1 MSLLVQYN
9 LSVRLNFSGWGMET
23 EKKGEGIANRKV
35 SIHLSNSYRSLHTPL
50 SLKSLK
56 ITEH

>member
-9 LSVRLNFSGWGMET
+9 LSVRLNFSGWGMEI

-35 SIHLSNSYRSLHTPL
+35 SIHLSNSYGSLTH
-50 SLKSLK
+50 SSEFKES
-56 ITEH
+56 